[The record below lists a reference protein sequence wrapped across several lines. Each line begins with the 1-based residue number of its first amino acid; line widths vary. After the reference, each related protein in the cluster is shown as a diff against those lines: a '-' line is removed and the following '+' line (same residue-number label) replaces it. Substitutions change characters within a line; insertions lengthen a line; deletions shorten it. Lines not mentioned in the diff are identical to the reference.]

1 MNFTDCIY
9 EIYKVTKTRRET
21 DYPEC
26 DIGTGFSMFLGDV
39 KNGAATPDNTGGI
52 LPDFDFAAAKTAWD
66 GMTDEEK
73 DAALAEIAKVR
84 RNPQL
89 LAELDGLYPDRM
101 AMVEAVEA
109 FLETAAELEFPE
121 AEA

>member
-1 MNFTDCIY
+1 MNFTGCIY

-39 KNGAATPDNTGGI
+39 KAGTATPDNTGSI

-66 GMTDEEK
+66 GMTEEEK

>member
-1 MNFTDCIY
+1 MKFTGCIY

-39 KNGAATPDNTGGI
+39 KAGAATPDNTGGI

-66 GMTDEEK
+66 GMTEEEK

-109 FLETAAELEFPE
+109 FLEASGEAESPEAAE
-121 AEA
+121 

>member
-1 MNFTDCIY
+1 MNFTSCIY

-66 GMTDEEK
+66 GMTEEEK

-109 FLETAAELEFPE
+109 FLEASGEAESPEAAE
-121 AEA
+121 

>member
-1 MNFTDCIY
+1 MNFTGCIY

-39 KNGAATPDNTGGI
+39 KAGAATPDNTGGI

-66 GMTDEEK
+66 GMTEEEK

-109 FLETAAELEFPE
+109 FLEASGEAESPEAAE
-121 AEA
+121 

>member
-1 MNFTDCIY
+1 MNFTGCIY
-9 EIYKVTKTRRET
+9 EIYKVTKTRRKT

-66 GMTDEEK
+66 GMTEEEK

-109 FLETAAELEFPE
+109 FLEASGEAESPEAAE
-121 AEA
+121 

>member
-1 MNFTDCIY
+1 MNFTGSIY
-9 EIYKVTKTRRET
+9 EIYKVTKTLRET
-21 DYPEC
+21 DYPEI
-26 DIGTGFSMFLGDV
+26 DIGTAFSMFLGDV
-39 KNGAATPDNTGGI
+39 KNGAATPDNTGDI
-52 LPDFDFAAAKTAWD
+52 LPDFDFGAAKAAWD

-84 RNPQL
+84 RNPKL

-109 FLETAAELEFPE
+109 FLEASAEAESPEAAE
-121 AEA
+121 

>member
-1 MNFTDCIY
+1 MNFTGCIY

-39 KNGAATPDNTGGI
+39 KNGAATPDNTGDI
-52 LPDFDFAAAKTAWD
+52 LPDFDFATAKAAWD

-73 DAALAEIAKVR
+73 EAALADIAKVR
-84 RNPQL
+84 RAPEL
-89 LAELDGLYPDRM
+89 LAELDGLYPDGM

-109 FLETAAELEFPE
+109 FLETSAKVESPEAAE
-121 AEA
+121 

>member
-1 MNFTDCIY
+1 MNFTSCIY

-39 KNGAATPDNTGGI
+39 KAGAATPDNTGDI
-52 LPDFDFAAAKTAWD
+52 LPDFDFAAAKIAWD
-66 GMTDEEK
+66 GMTEEEK

-84 RNPQL
+84 RNPKL

-101 AMVEAVEA
+101 AMVEAVEV
-109 FLETAAELEFPE
+109 FLEASAELEAPE
-121 AEA
+121 AAE